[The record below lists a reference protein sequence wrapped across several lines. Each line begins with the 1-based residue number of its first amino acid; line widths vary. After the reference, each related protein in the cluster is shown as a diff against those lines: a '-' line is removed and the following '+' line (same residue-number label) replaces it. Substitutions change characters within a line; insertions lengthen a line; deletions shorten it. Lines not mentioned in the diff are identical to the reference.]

1 MDTIRFTYIGP
12 AGSEGALAQDL
23 RTRGAV
29 SVDYEGST
37 EKRDLPA
44 AVEFVR
50 VLFEVTGDISLVIAA
65 TRWITQRFQGS
76 SVEGVPDD
84 DDGPSEEDSPG

>member
-23 RTRGAV
+23 RARGAA
-29 SVDYEGST
+29 SVDYEEST

-50 VLFEVTGDISLVIAA
+50 VLFEVTGDISLITAA
-65 TRWITQRFQGS
+65 TRWVAKRFPGS
-76 SVEGVPDD
+76 SVEGLPDD
-84 DDGPSEEDSPG
+84 DGSPSGED